1 MLNINET
8 IRSRRHALGMTQEQ
22 LADRLGVSA
31 PAVSKWEQG
40 ASYPDVTLLTALAR
54 ALGIDLNTLMGFA
67 RTPEKA
73 EVARMLTRVN
83 DTAKTEGMDAALA
96 LAKAFLQ
103 EYPSCGALL
112 FGLAATL
119 EGRMIMAGMTQ
130 EERAPVSAQLED
142 WYARAADS
150 DDEEARESAA
160 HLLAARALNRSDADA
175 AQAMMARLPREPLAA
190 RWTLET
196 GLLLARGEREQA
208 AAYVQKALFARA
220 GDMQQMLLRLIQM
233 ELDTGEP
240 DRAQALADLT
250 SRFVELLYMH
260 PYVGHLA
267 QLMPALKRKDTQAC
281 MTHIRAMLAALQAP
295 WSPGEC
301 LPYDRAGL
309 GRGAPSDMLGGIVR
323 EMEESEEYAFLR
335 ENADFRALLAQYG
348 KAVHQREAKK
358 GFGDEI
364 PKQVLGRQP

>member
-1 MLNINET
+1 MLNMNET
-8 IRSRRHALGMTQEQ
+8 IRSRRRALGMTQEQ

-40 ASYPDVTLLTALAR
+40 ASYPDVTLLPALAR
-54 ALGIDLNTLMGFA
+54 ALGIDLNTLMGFE

-73 EVARMLTRVN
+73 EITRMLTRVN
-83 DTAKTEGMDAALA
+83 DTAKAEGVEAGMALA
-96 LAKAFLQ
+96 REYLR

-130 EERAPVSAQLED
+130 AERAPVSMQLED
-142 WYARAADS
+142 WYARAADGE
-150 DDEEARESAA
+150 DEEAREAAA
-160 HLLAARALNRSDADA
+160 HLLASRALGRGDADA

-208 AAYVQKALFARA
+208 AAHVQKLLFARA

-233 ELDTGEP
+233 EIDAGHP
-240 DRAQALADLT
+240 DRAQALADLAD
-250 SRFVELLYMH
+250 RFTALLCLH
-260 PYVGHLA
+260 PYAGHLA
-267 QLMPALKRKDTQAC
+267 QLMPALARQDKPAC
-281 MTHIRAMLAALQAP
+281 MAHIRAMLEALQTP
-295 WSPGEC
+295 WSPGAC

-309 GRGAPSDMLGGIVR
+309 GRGAPSDMLGGIMR

-348 KAVHQREAKK
+348 ST
-358 GFGDEI
+358 
-364 PKQVLGRQP
+364 L

>member
-1 MLNINET
+1 MLSMNET
-8 IRSRRHALGMTQEQ
+8 IRARRHALGVTQEQ

-40 ASYPDVTLLTALAR
+40 ASYPDVTLLPALAR
-54 ALGIDLNTLMGFA
+54 TLGIDLNTLMGFE

-73 EVARMLTRVN
+73 EVTRMLTRVS
-83 DTAKTEGMDAALA
+83 DAAKAEGIEAGLS
-96 LAKAFLQ
+96 LAKAFAQ
-103 EYPSCGALL
+103 EYPTCGALL

-130 EERAPVSAQLED
+130 EERAPVSMQLED

-150 DDEEARESAA
+150 EDEEAREAAA
-160 HLLAARALNRSDADA
+160 HLLASRALGRGDIQA

-208 AAYVQKALFARA
+208 AAHVQKALFARA

-233 ELDTGEP
+233 ALDAGEM

-250 SRFVELLYMH
+250 SRFVELLCLH

-267 QLMPALKRKDTQAC
+267 QLMPALARKDTPAC
-281 MTHIRAMLAALQAP
+281 MAHIRAMLEVLQAP
-295 WSPGEC
+295 WSPGAC

-309 GRGAPSDMLGGIVR
+309 GKGMSSDMLGGIVR
-323 EMEESEEYAFLR
+323 EMEESGEYAFLR
-335 ENADFRALLAQYG
+335 EDADFRALLAQYG
-348 KAVHQREAKK
+348 KTV
-358 GFGDEI
+358 
-364 PKQVLGRQP
+364 

>member
-1 MLNINET
+1 MLNMNET
-8 IRSRRHALGMTQEQ
+8 IRSRRRALGMTQEQ

-40 ASYPDVTLLTALAR
+40 ASYPDVTLLPALAR
-54 ALGIDLNTLMGFA
+54 ALDTDLNTLMGFE

-73 EVARMLTRVN
+73 EITRMLTRVS
-83 DTAKTEGMDAALA
+83 DAAKAEGVEAGLS
-96 LAKAFLQ
+96 LAKAFAQ

-119 EGRMIMAGMTQ
+119 EGRMMMAGMTQ
-130 EERAPVSAQLED
+130 AERAPVSAQLED

-150 DDEEARESAA
+150 EDEEARESAA
-160 HLLAARALNRSDADA
+160 YLLAARALGRGDTDA

-208 AAYVQKALFARA
+208 AAHVQKMLFARA
-220 GDMQQMLLRLIQM
+220 GDMQQMLLRLIEM
-233 ELDTGEP
+233 ELHAGEP

-250 SRFVELLYMH
+250 DRFTALLGMH

-267 QLMPALKRKDTQAC
+267 QLMPALARKDAPAC
-281 MTHIRAMLAALQAP
+281 MTHVRAMLAALESP
-295 WSPGEC
+295 WQPGEC

-348 KAVHQREAKK
+348 KAV
-358 GFGDEI
+358 
-364 PKQVLGRQP
+364 

>member
-1 MLNINET
+1 MLSMNET
-8 IRSRRHALGMTQEQ
+8 IRARRRALGMTQEQ

-40 ASYPDVTLLTALAR
+40 ASYPDVALLPALAR

-67 RTPEKA
+67 LTPEKA
-73 EVARMLTRVN
+73 EINRMLTRVN
-83 DTAKTEGMDAALA
+83 DAARAEGVDAGLT
-96 LAKAFLQ
+96 LAKAFLW

-119 EGRMIMAGMTQ
+119 EGRMMMAGMTQ
-130 EERAPVSAQLED
+130 AEREPVSMQLED
-142 WYARAADS
+142 WYARAADGE
-150 DDEEARESAA
+150 DEEARESAA
-160 HLLAARALNRSDADA
+160 YLLAGRALGRGDTDA
-175 AQAMMARLPREPLAA
+175 AQAMMARLPREPATA

-208 AAYVQKALFARA
+208 AAHVQKALFLRA

-233 ELDTGEP
+233 ETDASSLN
-240 DRAQALADLT
+240 RAQALADLT
-250 SRFVELLYMH
+250 DRFTALLCLH

-267 QLMPALKRKDTQAC
+267 QLMPALARKDTQAC
-281 MTHIRAMLAALQAP
+281 MTHIRAMLEALQAP

-301 LPYDRAGL
+301 LAYDRAGL
-309 GRGAPSDMLGGIVR
+309 GRGAPSGMLGGIVR

-335 ENADFRALLAQYG
+335 ENPDFRALLAQY
-348 KAVHQREAKK
+348 RAK
-358 GFGDEI
+358 
-364 PKQVLGRQP
+364 

>member
-1 MLNINET
+1 MLNMNET
-8 IRSRRHALGMTQEQ
+8 IRSRRHAQGMTQEQ

-40 ASYPDVTLLTALAR
+40 ASYPDVTLLPALAR

-83 DTAKTEGMDAALA
+83 DAAKAKGIEAGLT
-96 LAKAFLQ
+96 LAKEFAR

-130 EERAPVSAQLED
+130 EERGPVSVQLED
-142 WYARAADS
+142 WYVRAADS
-150 DDEEARESAA
+150 EDEEARESAA
-160 HLLAARALNRSDADA
+160 YLLAGRALGRGDADA
-175 AQAMMARLPREPLAA
+175 AQAMMARLPREPATA

-208 AAYVQKALFARA
+208 AAYVQKTLFARA

-233 ELDTGEP
+233 ALDADEP
-240 DRAQALADLT
+240 GRAQALADLT
-250 SRFVELLYMH
+250 ERFVELLCMH

-267 QLMPALKRKDTQAC
+267 QLMPALARKDVQTC
-281 MTHIRAMLAALQAP
+281 MTHVHAMLAALQAP
-295 WSPGEC
+295 WSPGAC

-323 EMEESEEYAFLR
+323 EMEQSEEYAFLR
-335 ENADFRALLAQYG
+335 EHADFRALLAQYG
-348 KAVHQREAKK
+348 STLNPREAEK
-358 GFGDEI
+358 G
-364 PKQVLGRQP
+364 V

>member
-1 MLNINET
+1 MLSMNET
-8 IRSRRHALGMTQEQ
+8 IRARRRALGMTQEQ

-40 ASYPDVTLLTALAR
+40 ASYPDVTLLSALAR

-73 EVARMLTRVN
+73 EINRMLTRVN
-83 DTAKTEGMDAALA
+83 DTAKAEGMDAGLA
-96 LAKAFLQ
+96 LAKAFLR

-130 EERAPVSAQLED
+130 EEREPVSAQLED
-142 WYARAADS
+142 WYARAADGE
-150 DDEEARESAA
+150 DEETRESAA
-160 HLLAARALNRSDADA
+160 YLLAGRALGRGDTDA
-175 AQAMMARLPREPLAA
+175 AQAMMARLPREPATA

-208 AAYVQKALFARA
+208 AAHVQKALFLRA

-233 ELDTGEP
+233 ELDADEP
-240 DRAQALADLT
+240 NRAQALADLT
-250 SRFVELLYMH
+250 DGFTALLGMH

-267 QLMPALKRKDTQAC
+267 QLMPALKRKDTQTC
-281 MTHIRAMLAALQAP
+281 MTHVRAMLAALETP
-295 WSPGEC
+295 WLPGEC

-309 GRGAPSDMLGGIVR
+309 GRGAPSGMLGGIVR

-335 ENADFRALLAQYG
+335 ENPDFRALLAQY
-348 KAVHQREAKK
+348 RAK
-358 GFGDEI
+358 
-364 PKQVLGRQP
+364 